1 MAHTDL
7 PRVQERRIGAYGI
20 CIHNGRMLLIHKAKG
35 PYTGLLDLPGGGIEW
50 GEAPDETLVR
60 EFLEETGLAVVAGE
74 IAGVYHRV
82 SEFLGDAKD
91 RWVHLHHLGFLYR
104 VAPVDAS
111 AAVAT
116 GADGL
121 DSLGAEWVPLALL
134 PPGRISPLVA
144 RALEI
149 IGPQNGRGQ

>member
-1 MAHTDL
+1 MARADL
-7 PRVQERRIGAYGI
+7 PHVQERRVGAYGI
-20 CIHNGRMLLIHKAKG
+20 CIRDGSMLLIHKAKG

-50 GEAPDETLVR
+50 GEAPDAALVR
-60 EFLEETGLAVVAGE
+60 EFLEETGLAVTAGE
-74 IAGVYHRV
+74 VAGVYHRV

-104 VAPVDAS
+104 ATPNDET
-111 AAVAT
+111 AAILT

-121 DSLGAEWVPLALL
+121 DSLGAEWVPLAELT
-134 PPGRISPLVA
+134 PGRISPLVD

-149 IGPQNGRGQ
+149 IGPQKGRI